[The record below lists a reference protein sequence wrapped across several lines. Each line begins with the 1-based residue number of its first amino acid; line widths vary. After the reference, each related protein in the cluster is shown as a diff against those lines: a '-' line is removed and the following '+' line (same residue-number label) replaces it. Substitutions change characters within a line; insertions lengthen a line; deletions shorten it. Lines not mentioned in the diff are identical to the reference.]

1 LCAGGDYWDGNGGLS
16 RVSGNEEEIG
26 GGENKRVLFYVIII
40 ILDMTAQG
48 KYNFIKLERVIIRDF
63 SLYKKDG
70 QIYEIDEPIT
80 NGVFCLAGANGLG
93 KTTFLNA
100 INYGLT
106 GIVLAPGKEVLE
118 PSEIKT
124 TNKKYTDRYF
134 VGRIKESEKD
144 SAEIEIL
151 FSIDGKYF
159 RIRRNF
165 FESDSL
171 RSLEIYTKVDDIT
184 KPIIDTTKK
193 SPKQLNEIYQNEL
206 ATTMA
211 IKNFDYF
218 IFLQLYVFTF
228 DENRRMIF
236 WDDRASSHALSIAF
250 NTDIKDSEELIAA
263 QREIEKLESYGRNY
277 RWQATQIEKKI
288 KDLVVKQKEYPDME
302 KHKKEYDSIN
312 QELRDA
318 AKTHENTKIEYN
330 TLLKNQSV
338 LHSEIMYKKQERE
351 KLFSIYSEPRSKLLQ
366 NPYISHSIEKK
377 ECCICGSKG
386 DFIAESIEN
395 RLYKNQC
402 PLCGTAINE
411 DQSEEQERLIKSIE
425 ENDMVITSKTK
436 EIDVTTKEIEWKK
449 VQLEKAEY
457 EHEKINERLNSLLEL
472 NPLLSNNKTGNQGMD
487 YLIEVYRKERD
498 ENIKLSKKSYN
509 DREKQFLKLKTLQ
522 DKIESAYSEA
532 ESVFVPIFKN
542 FAKSFIGLD
551 LDITLQREKHVQK
564 LVLELQSSARTDSF
578 QLSESQRFFL
588 DIALRMSLA
597 IYLSTP
603 NNPASMLIDTP
614 EGSLDIAYENRVG
627 RMFADFV
634 NEEYRQN
641 ILMTANI
648 NASQLLI
655 SLAELC
661 GNEKM
666 KFKRMLDWTDL
677 TPIQKE
683 GESLFEKVYV
693 NIENALNKN
702 KYE

>member
-1 LCAGGDYWDGNGGLS
+1 M
-16 RVSGNEEEIG
+16 EE
-26 GGENKRVLFYVIII
+26 
-40 ILDMTAQG
+40 QG
-48 KYNFIKLERVIIRDF
+48 KYNFIQLERVIIRNF
-63 SLYKKDG
+63 SLYKKEG
-70 QIYEIDEPIT
+70 QIYEIDESI
-80 NGVFCLAGANGLG
+80 NDGVFCLAGANGLG

-134 VGRIKESEKD
+134 EGRIKESEKEC
-144 SAEIEIL
+144 AEIEIV
-151 FSIDGKYF
+151 FHIDNNYF
-159 RIRRNF
+159 KLRRNF

-171 RSLEIYTKVDDIT
+171 RFLEIFTKENDTI
-184 KPIIDTTKK
+184 KPLVDTTNK

-206 ATTMA
+206 AA
-211 IKNFDYF
+211 KIEIKNFDYF
-218 IFLQLYVFTF
+218 VFLQLYVFTF

-250 NTDIKDSEELIAA
+250 NTDIKDSEELIAT
-263 QREIEKLESYGRNY
+263 QREIEKLDSYGRNY

-288 KDLVVKQKEYPDME
+288 KDLSVKQKEYPDME
-302 KHKKEYDSIN
+302 KQQKEFDLVN
-312 QELRDA
+312 QELKDA
-318 AKTHENTKIEYN
+318 AKIYENTKIEYN

-338 LHSEIMYKKQERE
+338 LNSEIMYKKQERA
-351 KLFSIYSEPRSKLLQ
+351 KLFSIYSEPRTKLLQ

-395 RLYKNQC
+395 GLYKNCC
-402 PLCGTAINE
+402 PLCNTKIDDN
-411 DQSEEQERLIKSIE
+411 QSEEQERLIKSIE
-425 ENDMVITSKTK
+425 ENDKIITAKTRAIEVI
-436 EIDVTTKEIEWKK
+436 TKEIEWKR
-449 VQLEKAEY
+449 VQLEKTEFEY
-457 EHEKINERLNSLLEL
+457 EKIQERLNNLLEL
-472 NPLLSNNKTGNQGMD
+472 NPLLSDNKTGNQGVD

-509 DREKQFLKLKTLQ
+509 DRDKLYAKLQTLQ
-522 DKIESAYSEA
+522 DKIENAYSEA
-532 ESVFVPIFKN
+532 KLVFVPIFKEL
-542 FAKSFIGLD
+542 AKSFIGLD
-551 LDITLQREKHVQK
+551 LDIDLKREKHIQK
-564 LVLELQSSARTDSF
+564 LVLELQSTARTDSF

-603 NNPASMLIDTP
+603 NNPVNMLIDTP
-614 EGSLDIAYENRVG
+614 EGSLDIAYESRVG
-627 RMFADFV
+627 KMFANFIS
-634 NEEYRQN
+634 NYGQN
-641 ILMTANI
+641 IVMTANI

-666 KFKRMLDWTDL
+666 KFRRMLDWTDL
-677 TPIQKE
+677 TSIQKE
-683 GESLFEKVYV
+683 VESLFEKVYT
-693 NIENALNKN
+693 NIENALNSK